1 MSRDWLELCGRQT
14 LGIDRDKPKVVTL
27 SEITQTPKG
36 KYRVVCLQKV
46 PVLVVQTESG
56 VVAFHGLRG
65 QSGIFLN
72 YFSFIWGVEGG
83 VCVTAFVQRGQR
95 TFFQS
100 LFFHQVDL
108 SNQTQVLWHG
118 SDFRYP
124 LGHLTSAGDVFSGSF
139 PLGRWNSLGDGWIH
153 NSVGA
158 FISRN
163 CVFTTILC

>member
-46 PVLVVQTESG
+46 PVLVMQTESG

-72 YFSFIWGVEGG
+72 YFSFIWGVGV
-83 VCVTAFVQRGQR
+83 VCVSRHLYREVRGHCS
-95 TFFQS
+95 S
-100 LFFHQVDL
+100 L
-108 SNQTQVLWHG
+108 SSSTK
-118 SDFRYP
+118 
-124 LGHLTSAGDVFSGSF
+124 
-139 PLGRWNSLGDGWIH
+139 
-153 NSVGA
+153 
-158 FISRN
+158 
-163 CVFTTILC
+163 